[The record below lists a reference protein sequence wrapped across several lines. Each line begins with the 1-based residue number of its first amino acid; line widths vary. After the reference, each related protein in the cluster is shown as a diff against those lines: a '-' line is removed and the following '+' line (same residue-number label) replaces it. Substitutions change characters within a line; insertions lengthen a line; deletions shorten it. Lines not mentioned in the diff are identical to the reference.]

1 MHFSKLLLT
10 SLATLAV
17 AQPVHHLHQKREP
30 AQVMVTQHYTKVVTA
45 GADAGAETPAP
56 QQQQQ
61 QEQPQQNNNDDTQ
74 NKQAQKQQTTM
85 ATSAAPASSSAAASS
100 SAPASSS
107 SSSGSSDSGSSS
119 GSSDP
124 SGSGITYSPYSDNG
138 GCKSADE
145 VKSDVSKLS
154 EYSVIRIYGVD
165 CDQVKKVTDAL
176 GDNQK
181 VMLGLFEVGNV
192 ENDLKTM
199 KDGVNGNWDKVHSV
213 SIGNELVNGGQAKPS
228 EVKDMVSKGKSTLK
242 SFGYNG
248 PVVAVDTFI
257 ATIDNPELCDV
268 GDYIAINA
276 HAYFDGNVD
285 ASGAGK
291 WLKEQIS
298 RVKDTCG
305 GDKKIYVTESGWPSK
320 GDTNGK
326 AVPSPENLKTAIKSI
341 KNEVGDQ
348 VCLFSAFNDM
358 WKSPGYLNVEQS
370 WGILSD

>member
-17 AQPVHHLHQKREP
+17 AQPVHHLHQKRDP
-30 AQVMVTQHYTKVVTA
+30 AQVMVTQRYTKVVTA
-45 GADAGAETPAP
+45 GAGAETPAA

-61 QEQPQQNNNDDTQ
+61 QNNNNNDAAQ
-74 NKQAQKQQTTM
+74 NKQAQQQSTTM
-85 ATSAAPASSSAAASS
+85 ATSVAPASSSSAAASS
-100 SAPASSS
+100 SAPSSA
-107 SSSGSSDSGSSS
+107 SSGSSDSGSSS

-124 SGSGITYSPYSDNG
+124 SGSGITYSPYSSNG
-138 GCKSADE
+138 GCKSANE

-165 CDQVKKVTDAL
+165 CDQVKNVYNAL

-181 VMLGLFEVGNV
+181 VMLGIFEVGNL

-242 SFGYNG
+242 GFGYNG
-248 PVVAVDTFI
+248 PVVATDTFI
-257 ATIDNPELCDV
+257 ATINNPELCDV

-276 HAYFDGNVD
+276 HAYFDGNVE

-291 WLKEQIS
+291 WVKEQIN

-326 AVPSPENLKTAIKSI
+326 AVPSPENLKTAVKSI

-358 WKSPGYLNVEQS
+358 WKSPGYLNVEQY

>member
-1 MHFSKLLLT
+1 MHFSKVLLA

-45 GADAGAETPAP
+45 GGQAAGTPAP

-61 QEQPQQNNNDDTQ
+61 QQQGGDNNNDDTQ
-74 NKQAQKQQTTM
+74 NKKAQKQQQTTM

-100 SAPASSS
+100 AAPSSS
-107 SSSGSSDSGSSS
+107 SSSGSSDSGSS
-119 GSSDP
+119 DP
-124 SGSGITYSPYSDNG
+124 SGSGVTYSPYSSNG

-154 EYSVIRIYGVD
+154 EFSVIRIYGVD

-181 VMLGLFEVGNV
+181 VMLGLFEVGNI

-242 SFGYNG
+242 GFGYNG

-257 ATIDNPELCDV
+257 ATINNPELCDV
-268 GDYIAINA
+268 GDYVAINA
-276 HAYFDGNVD
+276 HAFFDGNVD

-291 WLKEQIS
+291 WVKEQIN

-326 AVPSPENLKTAIKSI
+326 AVPSPDNLKTAIKSI
-341 KNEVGDQ
+341 KDQVGDQ

-358 WKSPGYLNVEQS
+358 WKSPGYLNVEQY